1 MADKATKTT
10 TVAVTIENF
19 NSIVDADKPV
29 LLDFWAEWCAPC
41 RMLGPVLERLA
52 LKYGDKVIVGKV
64 NVDEQ
69 QELGQHFQI
78 KGIPNVMILK
88 DKKIL
93 HNLVGVRSERE
104 YVELLDSLVSEEN

>member
-41 RMLGPVLERLA
+41 RMLGPVLEKLA
-52 LKYGDKVIVGKV
+52 LKYGDKIIVGKV

-78 KGIPNVMILK
+78 RGIPNVMIVK
-88 DKKIL
+88 DKQIL

-104 YVELLDSLVSEEN
+104 YIEILDSMLKEDK

>member
-10 TVAVTIENF
+10 TVAVTSENF
-19 NSIVDADKPV
+19 NSIVDTDKPV

-41 RMLGPVLERLA
+41 RMLGPVLEKLA
-52 LKYGDKVIVGKV
+52 LKYGDQIIVGKV

-78 KGIPNVMILK
+78 RGIPNVMIVK
-88 DKKIL
+88 DKQIL

-104 YVELLDSLVSEEN
+104 YIEILDSMLKEDK